1 MDFQGALQPSR
12 LPPTRHLTPVP
23 VGQSARSAAPA
34 NAPVGQAAEGGQSAR
49 SAAPAN
55 EAAAI
60 WSALLDGKAR
70 VVEERRMADLWQCV
84 VERAAGV
91 ALDPL
96 ERLVIQQIVLG
107 VSYKCIAYEL
117 GASSSTLHD
126 RLTVALRRLGLN
138 TRIAAVR
145 IGAALTAD
153 DAGRPRA
160 LVFPGEA
167 GQPAQRA
174 ATANLTGDRRL
185 AVVAMRPEPSR
196 IALLSPCERQ
206 IVFLAL
212 DGLSNAAIASR
223 RQTSTRTIANQLAS
237 VYQRVGVSGRLE
249 LARHL
254 FEPAR

>member
-1 MDFQGALQPSR
+1 MS
-12 LPPTRHLTPVP
+12 
-23 VGQSARSAAPA
+23 
-34 NAPVGQAAEGGQSAR
+34 
-49 SAAPAN
+49 
-55 EAAAI
+55 
-60 WSALLDGKAR
+60 
-70 VVEERRMADLWQCV
+70 DLWQCV
-84 VERAAGV
+84 VERSAGA

-96 ERLVIQQIVLG
+96 ERLVIQQIVRG

-145 IGAALTAD
+145 LGAALTAD
-153 DAGRPRA
+153 DTDRPRA
-160 LVFPGEA
+160 LVFPAE
-167 GQPAQRA
+167 P
-174 ATANLTGDRRL
+174 GDRRL
-185 AVVAMRPEPSR
+185 AIVGMRPEPSR
-196 IALLSPCERQ
+196 IAPLSPCERQ

-223 RQTSTRTIANQLAS
+223 RQTSARTIANQLAS